1 MISSISNTTQ
11 IYAPSKVAKTT
22 AVSAYSDVSSAKP
35 LGRMEQM
42 QEKYKDVYSPI
53 PPKYSKEIEDL
64 QVSMM
69 REKYPDYLPLEQALE
84 KYAVKINIDNPQSKE
99 ELAILQKEKTAKIVQ
114 GRGRELLYK
123 RSN

>member
-42 QEKYKDVYSPI
+42 QEKYKDVYSPM
-53 PPKYSKEIEDL
+53 PSSYSKEVEDL

-69 REKYPDYLPLEQALE
+69 RGKYPDYLPLEQFLE
-84 KYAVKINIDNPQSKE
+84 KYVVFLKNKEDIVITKAENSATYPFPSCKNSK
-99 ELAILQKEKTAKIVQ
+99 
-114 GRGRELLYK
+114 
-123 RSN
+123 